1 MMIYFKQYDEKLF
14 KENLIT
20 KEGFWQILLIKMVY
34 QQLNLHGKISNI
46 NLMNGKKLW
55 EIPFGQRKINNST
68 IIDGDQNFGGVINFS
83 QNYFANANPDLNM
96 HLT

>member
-20 KEGFWQILLIKMVY
+20 KEGFWQILLDKNG
-34 QQLNLHGKISNI
+34 LPATKPPWGKISNI

-68 IIDGDQNFGGVINFS
+68 IIDGDQNFGGVIS
-83 QNYFANANPDLNM
+83 TKAKIIFAN
-96 HLT
+96 